1 MTPSD
6 IIGRWMVGAAG
17 YVRDGLGIKNE
28 RVAKAN
34 KSQEGNATLD
44 PAKKNK
50 RSLGAIHKLR

>member
-1 MTPSD
+1 
-6 IIGRWMVGAAG
+6 MVGAAG

-44 PAKKNK
+44 PAKKTK
-50 RSLGAIHKLR
+50 DP